1 MTGCDRK
8 GKSGSCEGNL
18 PGWTG
23 AVMGSSPDPRIPVCQ
38 LKFTPTR
45 AGDLVIN
52 RGTVEKIRYRNV
64 RFPLMAEIEVGD
76 IKT

>member
-1 MTGCDRK
+1 
-8 GKSGSCEGNL
+8 
-18 PGWTG
+18 
-23 AVMGSSPDPRIPVCQ
+23 MGSSPDPRIPVCQ